1 MCHGKTLNN
10 RINNIHHRALRI
22 KYQDKK
28 TSFQELLQKDK
39 SVSVHMKN
47 LQYLAT
53 EIFNVK
59 SGLSPIIINEVFN
72 FQENERYNLRS
83 GAQLASKN
91 VHIAHFDNDTISSLE
106 PILWKLIPHKI
117 KHASTLSAFK
127 SKIKSWTIKNCPYRL
142 CKIFVKDLAFVE
154 VYPSL

>member
-1 MCHGKTLNN
+1 
-10 RINNIHHRALRI
+10 
-22 KYQDKK
+22 
-28 TSFQELLQKDK
+28 
-39 SVSVHMKN
+39 MKN

-72 FQENERYNLRS
+72 FQEKERYNLRS
-83 GAQLASKN
+83 GVQLASKN

-127 SKIKSWTIKNCPYRL
+127 AKIKSWTIKNCPYRL
-142 CKIFVKDLAFVE
+142 CKIFVKDLGFVE
-154 VYPSL
+154 VCPSL